1 MGDPRKARS
10 GQLWGKRI
18 EIEEAVEIA
27 LPSPKTKTRDLGAVN
42 VFPSGRNWSS
52 VCSVDTRAR
61 LPISPIYPLFSFHP
75 PPPTT
80 TVGWSMT
87 IAGFIRISRAGWSP
101 GKKFSGAH
109 AVGGALKVQSSSWE
123 KKTDFIDDI
132 TVLQILILS
141 VRASS
146 CIFRCKSI
154 SGTYPGESV
163 GQYVADTFTV

>member
-1 MGDPRKARS
+1 MDEKFRLGNEYRQSIYSAGNNNVYSMGPILWVIQEGKKWAIVGQKDRDWGSS
-10 GQLWGKRI
+10 GDCF
-18 EIEEAVEIA
+18 AVTENQN
-27 LPSPKTKTRDLGAVN
+27 RDLGAVD

-61 LPISPIYPLFSFHP
+61 LPISPIYPLFSFH

-109 AVGGALKVQSSSWE
+109 AVGGASKVQSSSWE
-123 KKTDFIDDI
+123 KK
-132 TVLQILILS
+132 QILS
-141 VRASS
+141 M
-146 CIFRCKSI
+146 
-154 SGTYPGESV
+154 T
-163 GQYVADTFTV
+163 